1 MRLRDYQRD
10 AAQAIREAWSGG
22 SRSTLCV
29 MPTGTGKT
37 EVFASLVD
45 ERSRYGRCL
54 VVAASRELILQTAE
68 RIRRATYLQTGVEMG
83 AYRPG
88 PDCAIVVGSVQSLGA
103 RNRIQWY
110 DPRDFS
116 TVVVDEAHH
125 ACRSCKSYRTVLEH
139 MRQNNELRVL
149 GVTATPDRGD
159 RRSLIGKGL
168 LFDSLSFEYPLFH
181 LDRAS
186 AIADGWLVPIR
197 AKHVVIDDLDFSVL
211 RESVGD
217 YTAKSIGEMYDLE
230 RAKAEEGP
238 LHGVANQLIK
248 LANGRQT
255 AVFCGSIAHAE
266 AQSQVLDYYAK
277 GKVSC
282 VHGKRKDR
290 KDQMD
295 AYSSGA
301 AQYIVSCD
309 ALIEGWDDPPTA
321 VIALCRPTKS
331 RARMAQMIGR
341 GTRTLGGLVDGLP
354 DRDARLAAIAGSE
367 KPDLL
372 VLDFVGST
380 ADLKLVAN
388 VADIFGSIDDED
400 ELLREYTRHLDEQRP
415 QQPVHDLLTDAALLA
430 EDERRLVA
438 YVAATREWLRC
449 TSAKATVHETDLF
462 GECNDSPVSGTTP
475 LRVRG
480 TITDKQARLLVAMG
494 VNAQKLY
501 TWSSRQAGVVIDR
514 YKAAGRRPDWQR
526 YRDWDGFSERRV
538 IL

>member
-1 MRLRDYQRD
+1 
-10 AAQAIREAWSGG
+10 
-22 SRSTLCV
+22 
-29 MPTGTGKT
+29 
-37 EVFASLVD
+37 
-45 ERSRYGRCL
+45 
-54 VVAASRELILQTAE
+54 
-68 RIRRATYLQTGVEMG
+68 
-83 AYRPG
+83 
-88 PDCAIVVGSVQSLGA
+88 
-103 RNRIQWY
+103 
-110 DPRDFS
+110 
-116 TVVVDEAHH
+116 
-125 ACRSCKSYRTVLEH
+125 
-139 MRQNNELRVL
+139 
-149 GVTATPDRGD
+149 
-159 RRSLIGKGL
+159 L

-354 DRDARLAAIAGSE
+354 DRDARLAAI
-367 KPDLL
+367 
-372 VLDFVGST
+372 
-380 ADLKLVAN
+380 
-388 VADIFGSIDDED
+388 DDED

-526 YRDWDGFSERRV
+526 YRDWDGFSEQRV